1 MKKFLKDNK
10 WNILFVSILTI
21 AIYSYKLL
29 NYSFSIDTEVMIN
42 NPHGQMVSWMITGRW
57 SLYLT
62 KFVFHLIPINITLTN
77 VLAVIFLILNSVIWT
92 YYLESISS
100 IKDYKYNWIFM
111 SAIVSSP
118 ILCEQIGFTLQAF
131 EIVFGF
137 FVLAIAMILI
147 ENWRKNPKHIP
158 QLVGAVLIVTYCF
171 GLYQSFVFM
180 FVFSCILSFVL
191 IYENKG
197 ELEVKSTIIDI
208 LKYIGIFVVSFIL
221 FEIISKLVLNYLHAE
236 SSSYLANQI
245 LWGQF
250 PKLYIIT
257 NIAKSIF
264 NLIIGKNALYH
275 YFLIIFMVIF
285 FVRYCFNKN
294 NNNAAKVFKV
304 IVVLA
309 FYAMPF
315 SLNILIGGNVAVRT
329 LFVLCYLNAFLLWHV
344 MLKEKSKILM
354 IVVVISLLM
363 PSGIT
368 FLLNRSAVNCYHE
381 ELKMAN
387 QITEM
392 IKEKNYQDKKV
403 IFIGQYNPN
412 QKRKGEMLGAS
423 FFEWDYVTEY
433 QCNNRIHGFFEASGL
448 NYKSASIEE
457 MNKIIP
463 QVGSLKSWQEK
474 KQIYLIDDVV
484 VIKLS

>member
-1 MKKFLKDNK
+1 MKKFLKENK
-10 WNILFVSILTI
+10 WNIAVVTILTLL
-21 AIYSYKLL
+21 IYIYRLC
-29 NYSFSIDTEVMIN
+29 NNGFSVDTEVMIN
-42 NPHGQMVSWMITGRW
+42 DPQGQMMSWMITGRW

-77 VLAVIFLILNSVIWT
+77 ILAVIFLILNAVIWT

-100 IKDYKYNWIFM
+100 IKNHKYNWIFM

-131 EIVFGF
+131 EIIFGF

-147 ENWRKNPKHIP
+147 ENWRKNPRHIP
-158 QLVGAVLIVTYCF
+158 QLVGAILIVTYCF

-197 ELEVKSTIIDI
+197 ELEVKLTIIDI

-264 NLIIGKNALYH
+264 NLIIGKNSLYH
-275 YFLIIFMVIF
+275 YFLIIFMIIF
-285 FVRYCFNKN
+285 FIRYCFNRN
-294 NNNAAKVFKV
+294 NNNATKVFKV

-309 FYAMPF
+309 LYAMPF
-315 SLNILIGGNVAVRT
+315 TLNILIG
-329 LFVLCYLNAFLLWHV
+329 V
-344 MLKEKSKILM
+344 MLQSVHYLFYVILM
-354 IVVVISLLM
+354 RFYFGM
-363 PSGIT
+363 
-368 FLLNRSAVNCYHE
+368 
-381 ELKMAN
+381 
-387 QITEM
+387 
-392 IKEKNYQDKKV
+392 
-403 IFIGQYNPN
+403 
-412 QKRKGEMLGAS
+412 
-423 FFEWDYVTEY
+423 
-433 QCNNRIHGFFEASGL
+433 
-448 NYKSASIEE
+448 
-457 MNKIIP
+457 
-463 QVGSLKSWQEK
+463 
-474 KQIYLIDDVV
+474 
-484 VIKLS
+484 